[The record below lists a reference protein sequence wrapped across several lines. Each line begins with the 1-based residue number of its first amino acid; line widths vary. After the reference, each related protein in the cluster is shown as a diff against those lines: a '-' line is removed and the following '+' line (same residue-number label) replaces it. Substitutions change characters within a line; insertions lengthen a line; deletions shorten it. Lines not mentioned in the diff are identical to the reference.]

1 MGKGK
6 KEEDTHNKH
15 LAKIEAK
22 LNNTWEKYPRDDHNA
37 PKGRDKGIGGLK
49 RNWSEKRKT
58 NEGWRVEP
66 FGYM

>member
-6 KEEDTHNKH
+6 KEEEAHNKH

-22 LNNTWEKYPRDDHNA
+22 LKNTGEKYLRDDHNG

-49 RNWSEKRKT
+49 RNC
-58 NEGWRVEP
+58 
-66 FGYM
+66 F